1 MALERVEG
9 VDSAIVS
16 YEAGSGWV
24 AFDPALT
31 SPEAFIGEMERMTG
45 FTAEIMATGRDA
57 ADRRI
62 ADAAD
67 VEHADMDMSG
77 GDDHD
82 DDDDD
87 DDDHTEA
94 EHDAA
99 ADTTSR

>member
-67 VEHADMDMSG
+67 AEHADMDMPG

-82 DDDDD
+82 HE
-87 DDDHTEA
+87 HTEA
-94 EHDAA
+94 DHDAA
-99 ADTTSR
+99 ADTTSQ